1 MSFIADQQTLSDL
14 NLLSK
19 FKSDSILSFFNRVQT
34 SGGQKLLEELFRN
47 PLTDAE
53 QINQRSG
60 IFQYVQSLSLSF
72 PFQAGDIDE
81 MENFLEAK
89 DGGSILVTGFGILKK
104 QLLGTVISDPHY
116 EQLLNQLKCTMRV
129 LAAMKVFSNKIKPGG
144 GLLFDEQLQKVMAL
158 VHDVRLGALAR
169 GNTIGGELSVFEV
182 ISYTQL
188 LRNDLHAEMTLLLR
202 FLYALDVYICVGHI
216 AASKGFCYA
225 RALPAQQ
232 NTIKATGL
240 CHPLI
245 NGAVRNAVDLN
256 QKHNVVFLTGANM
269 AGKSTLMKTLGI
281 SLYLAHLGF
290 PVAAAA
296 FEFSV
301 KEGIYSSINVPD
313 NLNMGYSHFYAEV
326 LRVKAVAEEVSKSK
340 NLLVIFDELFK
351 GTNVKDAFDA
361 TLAVTE
367 AFSEY
372 RNCIFIISTHIVEV
386 GEELQKGHGHMQF
399 LYLPTV
405 VKDKV
410 PAYTYKLEAGISSDR
425 QGMMIIEKDGIIEMI
440 RSSSPV
446 GS

>member
-1 MSFIADQQTLSDL
+1 
-14 NLLSK
+14 
-19 FKSDSILSFFNRVQT
+19 
-34 SGGQKLLEELFRN
+34 
-47 PLTDAE
+47 
-53 QINQRSG
+53 
-60 IFQYVQSLSLSF
+60 
-72 PFQAGDIDE
+72 
-81 MENFLEAK
+81 
-89 DGGSILVTGFGILKK
+89 
-104 QLLGTVISDPHY
+104 
-116 EQLLNQLKCTMRV
+116 
-129 LAAMKVFSNKIKPGG
+129 
-144 GLLFDEQLQKVMAL
+144 
-158 VHDVRLGALAR
+158 
-169 GNTIGGELSVFEV
+169 
-182 ISYTQL
+182 
-188 LRNDLHAEMTLLLR
+188 
-202 FLYALDVYICVGHI
+202 
-216 AASKGFCYA
+216 
-225 RALPAQQ
+225 
-232 NTIKATGL
+232 
-240 CHPLI
+240 
-245 NGAVRNAVDLN
+245 
-256 QKHNVVFLTGANM
+256 M

-425 QGMMIIEKDGIIEMI
+425 QGMMIIEKEGIIEMI